1 MEGRPR
7 LNVFSTRATICG
19 GIGAPPPPTDTR
31 LDVSNSAKRGD
42 SSMSQLC
49 VGTPTNEVTRSRSIS
64 SSART
69 GSHRYMITSFT
80 PDEKHP
86 SITGI
91 RPVTWNNGTTR
102 MRVGVAAAALAS
114 LASVAARG
122 GGLAGALDRGPAAEA
137 HQRLDDA
144 AVGRHCALGPAGRAR
159 RVEDRG
165 VVLGTGGLVGERLAQ
180 REDVLPTV

>member
-19 GIGAPPPPTDTR
+19 GIGAPPPPTAVR
-31 LDVSNSAKRGD
+31 LDVSNSWKRGD
-42 SSMSQLC
+42 SSMSQLW

-64 SSART
+64 SSARA

-80 PDEKHP
+80 PEEKHP

-102 MRVGVAAAALAS
+102 MRTGVAAAAAAAAPAAAS
-114 LASVAARG
+114 GDVAASTE
-122 GGLAGALDRGPAAEA
+122 GAW
-137 HQRLDDA
+137 
-144 AVGRHCALGPAGRAR
+144 RAR
-159 RVEDRG
+159 SMAVRQPQTLSEWTTGLWVDTAPFGRP
-165 VVLGTGGLVGERLAQ
+165 VVP
-180 REDVLPTV
+180 DV